1 GDKATR
7 IAAHRLEADVEDVV
21 LEDGRFHVAGAPDRA
36 VTWRDVA
43 TTAYVRTLDLP
54 AGVDP
59 GLEATAM
66 YVAPGVD
73 DEPREDGR
81 MNASPT
87 YANGSVGAVMKVDL
101 ETGAVEV
108 LDYVVAHDCGTLVN
122 PVIVDG
128 QVHGGVVQGLGGALL
143 EDLPYDENGVPLA
156 ASFMD
161 YLLPS
166 ATEVPTIDVAHFES
180 PSPFTAFG

>member
-1 GDKATR
+1 
-7 IAAHRLEADVEDVV
+7 
-21 LEDGRFHVAGAPDRA
+21 
-36 VTWRDVA
+36 
-43 TTAYVRTLDLP
+43 
-54 AGVDP
+54 
-59 GLEATAM
+59 M

-108 LDYVVAHDCGTLVN
+108 LHYVVAHDCGTLVN

-180 PSPFTAFG
+180 PSPFTAFGVKGAGEAGVIGAAAVVVGAVEDALARAGRPIAELDATPVRPNVVWERLGSR